1 MLFVAPIILF
11 TVLVRDH
18 LLKGVTFGT
27 IKQ

>member
-1 MLFVAPIILF
+1 MLFVAPIVLF
-11 TVLVRDH
+11 TVLVRNH